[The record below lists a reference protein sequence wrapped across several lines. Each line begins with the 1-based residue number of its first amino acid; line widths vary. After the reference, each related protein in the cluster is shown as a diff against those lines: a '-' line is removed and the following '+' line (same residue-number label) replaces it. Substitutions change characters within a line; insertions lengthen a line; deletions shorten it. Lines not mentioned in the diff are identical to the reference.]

1 MNMKKWL
8 LIGSCIA
15 MLGSLS
21 ACSNDEESS
30 GNPVDPEI
38 SSDSQPGDNGSSGDP
53 QPSSAGDPTSADPG
67 NSSEKGSS
75 PGPEP
80 GPASAPS
87 SSDEPISETDDPQ
100 MGCSEIMY
108 NAADGSALEWIEI
121 YIVGGMDM
129 DNMQNFD
136 LHLSGA
142 VDYVF
147 PGEPLKKGEY
157 IVVTND
163 PTEFKAAYP
172 TFAGRLFGP
181 WEGGTQVK
189 LVNEGDVVNVKV
201 MGEGDVSCAFGN
213 EPPWPSLADGKGRTL
228 VHVGGNAAQPN
239 SWAAS
244 KLDKGNPGVGN
255 DEWVT
260 PAAVRINEIM
270 PTIGEDNAWI
280 ELYNTGDKEVDVAG
294 WTIEVKRRKQT
305 LTIKSGEVSTVI
317 PAKGYVVLDAVNN
330 FDEEL
335 VVSEQGG
342 EFYLRG
348 SLEGEESSIWVPAGT
363 GTSGVI
369 DLSDGSTAQG
379 PLASATPGA
388 KNSALKMGSVYINE
402 IHYHPDESSD
412 IPFEYMELVN
422 GTDNDISLYSTNVQ
436 KGWKIEGVN
445 MEFGSTA
452 VLPAHGM
459 ILLIPEQLDP
469 AVLTATGI
477 TNWGA
482 DFVRTTYSIPATV
495 QIMTYSG
502 KLSNR
507 SETIAV
513 KEPYAKVESKSAPS
527 GFAYFYIWHDAT
539 LYSDRWPAL
548 KEADG
553 LGFSLQRVDTK
564 TMGYE
569 ASAWKA
575 AEPTIGK

>member
-8 LIGSCIA
+8 LTGTCIA
-15 MLGSLS
+15 MLGALS
-21 ACSNDEESS
+21 ACSNEKSS
-30 GNPVDPEI
+30 GNPVTPEI
-38 SSDSQPGDNGSSGDP
+38 SSDSQPGDSVSSGGT
-53 QPSSAGDPTSADPG
+53 QPSSAGDPTSTDSG

-75 PGPEP
+75 VGPEP
-80 GPASAPS
+80 GPAPVS
-87 SSDEPISETDDPQ
+87 SSSEEPIADTDSPQ

-108 NAADGSALEWIEI
+108 NAAEGSALEWIEI

-129 DNMQNFD
+129 DNMQNFE

-142 VDYVF
+142 VDYTF

-163 PTEFKAAYP
+163 PTEFMATYP
-172 TFAGRLFGP
+172 SFAGRLFGP
-181 WEGGTQVK
+181 WDGGKDVK

-270 PTIGEDNAWI
+270 PTIGDDNAWI

-402 IHYHPDESSD
+402 IHYHPDESSSL
-412 IPFEYMELVN
+412 PFEYMELVN
-422 GTDNDISLYSTNVQ
+422 GTDNDISLYSTKDQ
-436 KGWKIEGVN
+436 KGWKIEGIN

-539 LYSDRWPAL
+539 LYSDRWPSL

>member
-1 MNMKKWL
+1 MKKWFL
-8 LIGSCIA
+8 AGACVA
-15 MLGSLS
+15 MLGALS
-21 ACSNDEESS
+21 ACTDDESKH
-30 GNPVDPEI
+30 NPVTPEV
-38 SSDSQPGDNGSSGDP
+38 SSDSNGGSSGGIVDPQSSDSNPANSGNSSGDP
-53 QPSSAGDPTSADPG
+53 VASSS
-67 NSSEKGSS
+67 
-75 PGPEP
+75 EP
-80 GPASAPS
+80 GPSPTS
-87 SSDEPISETDDPQ
+87 SSIDEPIADTDPPQ

-142 VDYVF
+142 VDYIF

-163 PTEFKAAYP
+163 PTEFMATYP
-172 TFAGRLFGP
+172 SFAGRLFGP
-181 WEGGTQVK
+181 WDGGKDVK

-228 VHVGGNAAQPN
+228 VHVAGNAAQPN

-270 PTIGEDNAWI
+270 PNVGEDNAWI
-280 ELYNTGDKEVDVAG
+280 ELYNTGNTEVDVAG

-305 LTIKSGEVSTVI
+305 LTIKSGAVSTVI
-317 PAKGYVVLDAVNN
+317 PAKGYVVLDAVDN

-335 VVSEQGG
+335 VVSPQGG

-402 IHYHPDESSD
+402 IHYHPKDSD
-412 IPFEYMELVN
+412 PGEIPFEFMELVN
-422 GTDNDISLYSTNVQ
+422 GTDNAITLYNTDVQ
-436 KGWKIEGVN
+436 KGWKIEGIN
-445 MEFGSTA
+445 LEFGSTA

-459 ILLIPEQLDP
+459 ILLIPEELEMTV
-469 AVLTATGI
+469 AATFGI
-477 TNWGA
+477 TNWGP
-482 DFVRTTYSIPATV
+482 DLVRSSYSIPESV

-513 KEPYAKVESKSAPS
+513 KEPYAKADSKSAQS
-527 GFAYFYIWHDAT
+527 GYVYFYIWHDAT

-553 LGFSLQRVDTK
+553 LGYSLQRVDTK

-575 AEPTIGK
+575 DLPTPGK

>member
-8 LIGSCIA
+8 LTGACIA
-15 MLGSLS
+15 MLGALS
-21 ACSNDEESS
+21 ACSNEDSS
-30 GNPVDPEI
+30 NSVSPEI
-38 SSDSQPGDNGSSGDP
+38 SSDSQSGDTASSGDP

-75 PGPEP
+75 GGKDPT
-80 GPASAPS
+80 PASS
-87 SSDEPISETDDPQ
+87 SSDEPIPDTAPPQ

-108 NAADGSALEWIEI
+108 NAAGGSELEWIEI
-121 YIVGGMDM
+121 YIAGGMDI
-129 DNMQNFD
+129 DNMQNYL

-142 VDYVF
+142 VDYTF

-163 PTEFKAAYP
+163 PTTFKETYP

-181 WEGGTQVK
+181 WDGGTTVK
-189 LVNEGDVVNVKV
+189 LANEGDVVNVKID
-201 MGEGDVSCAFGN
+201 GEGDVSCAFGN

-228 VHVGGNAAQPN
+228 VYVGGNAAQPN

-270 PTIGEDNAWI
+270 PNIAGDDTAWI
-280 ELYNTGDKEVDVAG
+280 ELYNTGDQEVDVAG

-305 LTIKSGEVSTVI
+305 LTIKSGAVSTVI
-317 PAKGYVVLDAVNN
+317 PAKGYVVLNAVDN

-335 VVSEQGG
+335 VVSQQGG

-402 IHYHPDESSD
+402 IHYHPKDSD
-412 IPFEYMELVN
+412 PGEIPFEFMELVN
-422 GTDNDISLYSTNVQ
+422 GSDNDIPLYSTNVQ
-436 KGWKIEGVN
+436 KGWKIEGIN

-459 ILLIPEQLDP
+459 IVLIPEELDMTV
-469 AVLTATGI
+469 AATFGI
-477 TNWGA
+477 TNWGP
-482 DFVRTTYSIPATV
+482 DFVRSTYSIPESV

-513 KEPYAKVESKSAPS
+513 KEPYAKADSKSAQS
-527 GFAYFYIWHDAT
+527 GYVYFYIWHDAT
-539 LYSDRWPAL
+539 LYSDKWPDL

-553 LGFSLQRVDTK
+553 LGYSLQRVDTK

-575 AEPTIGK
+575 DVPTLGK